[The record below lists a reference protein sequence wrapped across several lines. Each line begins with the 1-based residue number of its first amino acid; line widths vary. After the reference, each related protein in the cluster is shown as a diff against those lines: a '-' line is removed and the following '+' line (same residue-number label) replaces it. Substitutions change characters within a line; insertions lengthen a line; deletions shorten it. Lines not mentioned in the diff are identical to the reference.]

1 MTQTFVIGSKA
12 GYSAE
17 IEEILLEGAGL
28 APQLI
33 DNLNPSSL
41 KLVEDAIY
49 SGDKEEFNYFAA
61 PGVPGI
67 RKLIADWSSSIG
79 LLPGPPICH
88 PSSSV
93 SKRSHLG
100 LGVTINR
107 LAAVSSGVR
116 IGNHSQLNRSVSI
129 GHDSTLADFVTLG
142 PGAVLCGNLVVKTG
156 AYIGAGAVIGP
167 GVTIGQDAIVG
178 AGAVVLRDIPDGTTW
193 VGNPAKLLRETPG
206 GYKGFSSIH

>member
-1 MTQTFVIGSKA
+1 MTETFVIGSKA

-17 IEEILLEGAGL
+17 IAEILTEGAGL
-28 APQLI
+28 APQLV
-33 DNLNPSSL
+33 DNLDPTSL
-41 KLVEDAIY
+41 QLVENAIH
-49 SGDKEEFNYFAA
+49 SGERKDSNYFAA

-79 LLPGPPICH
+79 LLPGPAVWH
-88 PSSSV
+88 PSASV
-93 SKRSHLG
+93 SKQSHLG

-107 LAAVSSGVR
+107 LAAVSSGVKL
-116 IGNHSQLNRSVSI
+116 GNHAQLNRSVSV
-129 GHDSTLADFVTLG
+129 GHDSTLDDFVTVG

-156 AYIGAGAVIGP
+156 AYIGAGAVICP
-167 GVTIGQDAIVG
+167 GVTIGQDAVVG

-193 VGNPAKLLRETPG
+193 VGNPAKLLRERSG